1 MLWKVNILSSQ
12 IKDKF
17 SPVEITKA
25 NVFKNHEVERFT
37 FGGHMILKLSSLEL
51 TLNQFHHALNSCSPE
66 TFLKMGTLYPEMS
79 AHERA
84 VDFYIE
90 LLRKDQLDEN
100 VPIET
105 IEKCMNYFQQ
115 IYPLYLGQPGL
126 LDHGQ
131 VLADCLKSYHAGKD
145 FF

>member
-1 MLWKVNILSSQ
+1 
-12 IKDKF
+12 
-17 SPVEITKA
+17 
-25 NVFKNHEVERFT
+25 
-37 FGGHMILKLSSLEL
+37 MILKLSSLEL
-51 TLNQFHHALNSCSPE
+51 TLNQFHHALNSCTPE

-131 VLADCLKSYHAGKD
+131 VLADCLKSYHAGK
-145 FF
+145 FVIFLLSVSY